1 MTTLLRMFCTFILRR
16 RVLPNRMKVVLPWL
30 KYCINHFEVTNIGAN
45 YDLLPLFD
53 ASIDEPI

>member
-1 MTTLLRMFCTFILRR
+1 
-16 RVLPNRMKVVLPWL
+16 MKVVLPWL